1 MSLTLQFVPYGE
13 IEHLDST
20 AKVNKL
26 IKIVK
31 EEKIILLEGRI
42 EKNEETLLIKRTMEE
57 IGPKF
62 KGIELF
68 VMYPKDEE
76 NDPLQRLKKGIVDML
91 LGNRQGLTIIGPAT
105 IVKEIRKDPDK
116 IQLLTKNLSS
126 KRKKTPASRSKSTKK
141 AKTKKKK

>member
-13 IEHLDST
+13 IENLDST

-42 EKNEETLLIKRTMEE
+42 EKNEETLLIKKTMEE

-76 NDPLQRLKKGIVDML
+76 SDPIQRLKKSVVDML

-105 IVKEIRKDPDK
+105 IVKEIRKDPVK
-116 IQLLTKNLSS
+116 IQLLTKNLS

-141 AKTKKKK
+141 KTKTKKRK